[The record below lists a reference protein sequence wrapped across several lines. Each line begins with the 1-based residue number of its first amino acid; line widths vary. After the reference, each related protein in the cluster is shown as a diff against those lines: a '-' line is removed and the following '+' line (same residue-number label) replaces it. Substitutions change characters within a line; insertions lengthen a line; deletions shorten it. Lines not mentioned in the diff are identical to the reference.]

1 MVEQILEE
9 SHADPARRPQR
20 TEPWSVDQG
29 NSSILRN
36 RFGRVAASVASEREA
51 RRLVAAVKDGGKDSS
66 QKHRSRAGTS
76 GFPSP
81 AASTLE
87 F

>member
-51 RRLVAAVKDGGKDSS
+51 RPLVAAVKDGGKDSS
-66 QKHRSRAGTS
+66 QKYPFAQQLRNFFSSR
-76 GFPSP
+76 
-81 AASTLE
+81 LKV
-87 F
+87 